1 MYFHLSIMEME
12 NSYILA
18 FEVLY
23 QCNERVINLHGGHE
37 GFRRERKITSLSG
50 RIAIIP
56 PNTFLQGFGRKASS
70 KRLLES
76 TTLQFCITFENVN
89 LFLMLLKTV
98 IFKRL

>member
-1 MYFHLSIMEME
+1 ME

-37 GFRRERKITSLSG
+37 GCRRERKITSLSA

-56 PNTFLQGFGRKASS
+56 PIHFCKGLARRLPPNAYLKAQPFNFALLSKILNTLIFNLIENSYFQ
-70 KRLLES
+70 
-76 TTLQFCITFENVN
+76 TF
-89 LFLMLLKTV
+89 
-98 IFKRL
+98 IIRQ